1 MSSRPSVAVYDAY
14 WSTGGGGESYAGG
27 IAEVLRH
34 DFDVTLLAHETFD
47 VPSLAER
54 LGLDLEGVMLRVV
67 DQCADLEDVS
77 AEFDVFFNAS
87 YRSHARNGAPVGV
100 YVVHFPDQPGEN
112 AAGWQRHLMNV
123 GGRLFGSEAKGVAI
137 REGFY
142 PPDLVRWQQVRWTDG
157 RGVLTFDPVEAGSS
171 RLNLW
176 IGRFVER
183 GEVRSLEI
191 VVNGAVVRTVDI
203 GRPSSKLGLL
213 EPLRITLDLPEGESP
228 HTVELL
234 SNAERPGDI
243 GGNGDQRPLGVPLV
257 GITTGRHLLSPL
269 LGRASILRSELLDCS
284 WISTYEH
291 VVSNSEFT
299 RRWVRKWWGIDS
311 ELLEPPVG
319 LRATGRKDQVILAV
333 GRFFAPG
340 RGHAKKQLEMVMNFR
355 LLIEEGLT
363 GWELHLVGG
372 CLPVDY
378 AYLEQVREAAKDLP
392 VVIHVD
398 ASGSELDALYARA
411 SIFWH
416 ATGLGENLDLDPV
429 RAEHFGITTVEAMSA
444 GVVPVVFNAGGQSAI
459 VSDGLDGFLFD
470 DPERWRS
477 ATMVLVGQPD
487 LRAEMAAAAM
497 RRASRF
503 GRDAFAD
510 RVEHLLRR
518 S

>member
-1 MSSRPSVAVYDAY
+1 MTSRPSVAVYDAY

-27 IAEVLRH
+27 IAEVLHH
-34 DFDVTLLAHETFD
+34 DFDVTLLAHESFD

-54 LGLDLEGVMLRVV
+54 LGLDLDGVTLRVI
-67 DQCADLEDVS
+67 DECADLESVS
-77 AEFDVFFNAS
+77 AEFDVLFNAS
-87 YRSHARNGAPVGV
+87 YRSHARNGAQTGV
-100 YVVHFPDQPGEN
+100 YVVHFPDRPGGS
-112 AAGWQRHLMNV
+112 AAGWQRCAINV
-123 GGRLFGSEAKGVAI
+123 GGRLFGSGAKGVAV
-137 REGFY
+137 RDGFY

-157 RGVLTFDPVEAGSS
+157 RGVLIFDPVEAGSS

-176 IGRFVER
+176 VGRFVER
-183 GEVRSLEI
+183 DEVRSLALAI
-191 VVNGAVVRTVDI
+191 DGTVVRSIDI
-203 GRPSSKLGLL
+203 RRPTSKLGLL

-234 SNAERPGDI
+234 SNAERPGGT
-243 GGNGDQRPLGVPLV
+243 GGNGDRRRLGVPLV
-257 GITTGRHLLSPL
+257 GITTGRRLLSPL
-269 LGRASILRSELLDCS
+269 LGRVSILRSELLDRS

-299 RRWVRKWWGIDS
+299 SRWVREWWGIDS

-319 LRATGRKDQVILAV
+319 LREAGEKEQVILAV

-340 RGHAKKQLEMVMNFR
+340 RGHAKKQMEMVMNFR
-355 LLIEEGLT
+355 LLIEGGLT

-372 CLPVDY
+372 CSPEDR

-398 ASGSELDALYARA
+398 AAGAELDALYARA

-416 ATGLGENLDLDPV
+416 ATGLGENLDRDPV

-470 DPERWRS
+470 DLERWRS
-477 ATMVLVGQPD
+477 ATMELVGHSD
-487 LRAEMAAAAM
+487 LRSRMAAAAIHGST
-497 RRASRF
+497 RFSRA
-503 GRDAFAD
+503 AFAG
-510 RVEHLLRR
+510 RVRQLLQRA
-518 S
+518 